1 MRNNTVIY
9 LRWKLSKRVEI
20 FTTLGKLYDTYDSDD
35 IGVSRSQ
42 LNRRDILN
50 MYENDIIE
58 LQKVY
63 IRK

>member
-20 FTTLGKLYDTYDSDD
+20 FTTLGKLYDAYDSDD

-50 MYENDIIE
+50 MYENDTIE
-58 LQKVY
+58 LQKVFV
-63 IRK
+63 K